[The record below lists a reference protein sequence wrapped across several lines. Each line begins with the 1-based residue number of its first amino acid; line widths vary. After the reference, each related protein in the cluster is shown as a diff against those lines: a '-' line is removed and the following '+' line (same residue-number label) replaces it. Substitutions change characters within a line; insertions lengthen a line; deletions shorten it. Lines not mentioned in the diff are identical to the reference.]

1 MGCPHEDHQ
10 AASLAAKKARDQG
23 PAFDDDRLH

>member
-10 AASLAAKKARDQG
+10 AASLTAKKAWDQG